1 MKMQIRD
8 WPFAAAV
15 AVAASAMVLAGCG
28 GMGPSRDTA
37 NPMAGLMGLQGD
49 PQEMVATMTA
59 KMNFS
64 QEIMKNPDLAEW
76 YSQREKMALA
86 VGDRVFDKGFDRVF
100 ESMIT
105 ALASL
110 GCRVNNIERNSG
122 YITASLPQLSPDQQ
136 ANLRNEAR
144 TQYAQIRGYPAS
156 VLQKGGPMGIDMD
169 MDMSAM
175 MERGGGA
182 GLTLSM
188 VRQGARQTKVK
199 LRFDGIYYPR
209 QVDELYRRVWA
220 EVDRQMF
227 LDKALD

>member
-1 MKMQIRD
+1 MKIPD
-8 WPFAAAV
+8 WPLVGAAGAIF
-15 AVAASAMVLAGCG
+15 LAGCG
-28 GMGPSRDTA
+28 GMGPTRDPA
-37 NPMAGLMGLQGD
+37 NPLAGFRGMQGD
-49 PQEMVATMTA
+49 PQEMVGAMTA

-64 QEIMKNPDLAEW
+64 QEIMKNPDLPDW

-136 ANLRNEAR
+136 ASLRSEAR

-169 MDMSAM
+169 MDMGAM

-188 VRQGARQTKVK
+188 VKQGTRQTKVK
-199 LRFDGIYYPR
+199 LRFDGVYYPR
-209 QVDELYRRVWA
+209 QVDELYRKVWT

>member
-1 MKMQIRD
+1 MTMRA
-8 WPFAAAV
+8 WV
-15 AVAASAMVLAGCG
+15 VTMAASLFLAGCG
-28 GMGPSRDTA
+28 GMGVAREEE
-37 NPMAGLMGLQGD
+37 NPMAGFMGKQGN
-49 PQEMVATMTA
+49 PQDMMGAMTA

-64 QEIMKNPDLAEW
+64 QEIMKNPDLPEW
-76 YSQREKMALA
+76 YSQREKMTLA

-136 ANLRNEAR
+136 ASLRNEAR
-144 TQYAQIRGYPAS
+144 TQYAQIKGYPPS

-169 MDMSAM
+169 MDMGGM

-188 VRQGARQTKVK
+188 VKQGARQTKVK

-209 QVDELYRRVWA
+209 QVDELYRKVWA

>member
-1 MKMQIRD
+1 MTIRA
-8 WPFAAAV
+8 WV
-15 AVAASAMVLAGCG
+15 VVMAASLFLAGCG
-28 GMGPSRDTA
+28 GMGVAREET
-37 NPMAGLMGLQGD
+37 NPLAGFMGMQGN
-49 PQEMVATMTA
+49 PQDMMGAMTA

>member
-1 MKMQIRD
+1 MTMRA
-8 WPFAAAV
+8 WV
-15 AVAASAMVLAGCG
+15 VTMAASLFLAGCG
-28 GMGPSRDTA
+28 GMGVAREEE
-37 NPMAGLMGLQGD
+37 NPMAGFMGKQGN
-49 PQEMVATMTA
+49 PQDMMGAMTA

-64 QEIMKNPDLAEW
+64 QEIMKNPDLPEW

-136 ANLRNEAR
+136 ASLRNEAR
-144 TQYAQIRGYPAS
+144 TQYAQIKGYPPS

-169 MDMSAM
+169 MDMGGM

-188 VRQGARQTKVK
+188 VKQGARQTKVK

-209 QVDELYRRVWA
+209 QVDELYRKVWA

>member
-1 MKMQIRD
+1 MKTRD
-8 WPFAAAV
+8 WPL
-15 AVAASAMVLAGCG
+15 VAATGALFLAGCG
-28 GMGPSRDTA
+28 GMGVAREET
-37 NPMAGLMGLQGD
+37 NPMAGFMGMQGN
-49 PQEMVATMTA
+49 PQDMMGAMTA

-64 QEIMKNPDLAEW
+64 QELMKNPDLPEW

-136 ANLRNEAR
+136 ASLRNEAR
-144 TQYAQIRGYPAS
+144 TQYAQIKGYPPS

-169 MDMSAM
+169 MDMGGM

-188 VRQGARQTKVK
+188 VKQGARQTKVK

-209 QVDELYRRVWA
+209 QVDELYRKVWA

>member
-1 MKMQIRD
+1 MTMH
-8 WPFAAAV
+8 AGV
-15 AVAASAMVLAGCG
+15 VMMAASLFLAGCG
-28 GMGPSRDTA
+28 GMGVAREET
-37 NPMAGLMGLQGD
+37 NPLAGFMGMQGYPED
-49 PQEMVATMTA
+49 MMGAMTA
-59 KMNFS
+59 KMSFS

-122 YITASLPQLSPDQQ
+122 FITASLPQLSPGQQ
-136 ANLRNEAR
+136 ESLKNEAR
-144 TQYAQIRGYPAS
+144 TQYAQIKGYPPS

-169 MDMSAM
+169 MDMSGM
-175 MERGGGA
+175 MERSGGA

-188 VRQGARQTKVK
+188 VKQGTRQTKVK

-209 QVDELYRRVWA
+209 QVDELYRKVWA
-220 EVDRQMF
+220 EVDKQMF

>member
-1 MKMQIRD
+1 MTFRAWVVM
-8 WPFAAAV
+8 
-15 AVAASAMVLAGCG
+15 VAASLFLAGCG
-28 GMGPSRDTA
+28 GMGVARQET
-37 NPMAGLMGLQGD
+37 NPLAGVMMGMQGN
-49 PQEMVATMTA
+49 PQDMMGAMTA

-64 QEIMKNPDLAEW
+64 QELMKNPDLPDW

-86 VGDRVFDKGFDRVF
+86 VGDRVFDKGFERVF

-136 ANLRNEAR
+136 SSLRNEAR

-169 MDMSAM
+169 MDMSGM

-188 VRQGARQTKVK
+188 VKQGPRQTKVK

-209 QVDELYRRVWA
+209 QVDELYRKVWA
-220 EVDRQMF
+220 EVDKQMF

>member
-1 MKMQIRD
+1 MKTRD
-8 WPFAAAV
+8 WPL
-15 AVAASAMVLAGCG
+15 VAATGALFLAGCSG
-28 GMGPSRDTA
+28 LDASRDPA
-37 NPMAGLMGLQGD
+37 NPMAAFMGMPGNAQDMMG
-49 PQEMVATMTA
+49 AMTA

-64 QEIMKNPDLAEW
+64 QEIMKNPDLPEW

-136 ANLRNEAR
+136 ASLRNEAR
-144 TQYAQIRGYPAS
+144 TQYAQIKGYPPS

-169 MDMSAM
+169 MDMGGM

-188 VRQGARQTKVK
+188 VKQGARQTKVK

-209 QVDELYRRVWA
+209 QVDELYRKVWA

>member
-1 MKMQIRD
+1 MTMRAWVVI
-8 WPFAAAV
+8 
-15 AVAASAMVLAGCG
+15 AASLFLAGCG
-28 GMGPSRDTA
+28 GMGVAREET
-37 NPMAGLMGLQGD
+37 NPLAGFMGMQGNAQD
-49 PQEMVATMTA
+49 MVGAMTA

-64 QEIMKNPDLAEW
+64 QEIMKNPDLPEW

-86 VGDRVFDKGFDRVF
+86 VGDRVFDKGFERVF

-136 ANLRNEAR
+136 SSLRNEAR

-156 VLQKGGPMGIDMD
+156 VLQKGGPMGMDMD
-169 MDMSAM
+169 MDMSGM

-188 VRQGARQTKVK
+188 VKQGARQTKVK

-209 QVDELYRRVWA
+209 QVDELYRKVWA

>member
-1 MKMQIRD
+1 MTVREWVVTI
-8 WPFAAAV
+8 
-15 AVAASAMVLAGCG
+15 AASFFLAGCG
-28 GMGPSRDTA
+28 GMGVAREET
-37 NPMAGLMGLQGD
+37 NPMAGLMMGMQGN
-49 PQEMVATMTA
+49 PQEMMGAMTA

-86 VGDRVFDKGFDRVF
+86 VGDRVFDKGFERVF

-136 ANLRNEAR
+136 SSLRNEAR

-156 VLQKGGPMGIDMD
+156 VLQKGGPMGMDMD
-169 MDMSAM
+169 MDMSGM

-188 VRQGARQTKVK
+188 VKQGARQTKVK

-209 QVDELYRRVWA
+209 QVDELYRKVWA

>member
-1 MKMQIRD
+1 MTMRA
-8 WPFAAAV
+8 WV
-15 AVAASAMVLAGCG
+15 VTMAASLFLAGCG
-28 GMGPSRDTA
+28 GMGVAREETKPLA
-37 NPMAGLMGLQGD
+37 GFMKGMQGNPEDMMG
-49 PQEMVATMTA
+49 AMTA
-59 KMNFS
+59 KMSFS
-64 QEIMKNPDLAEW
+64 QEIMKNPDLPEW

-86 VGDRVFDKGFDRVF
+86 VGDRVFDKGFERVF

-122 YITASLPQLSPDQQ
+122 YITASLPQLPPDQQ
-136 ANLRNEAR
+136 SSLRNEAR

-156 VLQKGGPMGIDMD
+156 VLQKGGLMGMDMD
-169 MDMSAM
+169 MDMDTSGM

-188 VRQGARQTKVK
+188 VKQGTRQTKVK

-209 QVDELYRRVWA
+209 QVDELYRKVWA
-220 EVDRQMF
+220 EVDKQMF

>member
-1 MKMQIRD
+1 MTMH
-8 WPFAAAV
+8 AGV
-15 AVAASAMVLAGCG
+15 VMMAASLFLAGCG
-28 GMGPSRDTA
+28 GMGVAREET
-37 NPMAGLMGLQGD
+37 NPLAGFMGMQGNPED
-49 PQEMVATMTA
+49 MMGAMTA

-64 QEIMKNPDLAEW
+64 QEIMKNPDLPEW

-86 VGDRVFDKGFDRVF
+86 VGDRVFDKGFERVF

-122 YITASLPQLSPDQQ
+122 FITASLPQLSPGQQ
-136 ANLRNEAR
+136 ESLKNEAR
-144 TQYAQIRGYPAS
+144 TQYAQIKGYPPS

-169 MDMSAM
+169 MDMSGM

-182 GLTLSM
+182 GLTLTM
-188 VRQGARQTKVK
+188 LKQGTRQTKVK

-209 QVDELYRRVWA
+209 QVDELYRKVWA
-220 EVDRQMF
+220 EVDKQMF

>member
-1 MKMQIRD
+1 MTIRA
-8 WPFAAAV
+8 WV
-15 AVAASAMVLAGCG
+15 VVMAASLFLAGCG
-28 GMGPSRDTA
+28 GMGVAREET
-37 NPMAGLMGLQGD
+37 NPLAGFMGMQGN
-49 PQEMVATMTA
+49 PQDMMGAMTA

-136 ANLRNEAR
+136 ANLKNEAR
-144 TQYAQIRGYPAS
+144 AQYAQIKGYPPS
-156 VLQKGGPMGIDMD
+156 VLQKGGPMGFDVDMD
-169 MDMSAM
+169 VSGM

-182 GLTLSM
+182 GLTLTM
-188 VRQGARQTKVK
+188 LKQGTRQTKVK

-209 QVDELYRRVWA
+209 QVDELYRKVWA
-220 EVDRQMF
+220 EVDKQMF

>member
-1 MKMQIRD
+1 MTMRA
-8 WPFAAAV
+8 WV
-15 AVAASAMVLAGCG
+15 VTMAASLFLAGCG
-28 GMGPSRDTA
+28 GMGVAREEE
-37 NPMAGLMGLQGD
+37 NPMAGFMGKQGN
-49 PQEMVATMTA
+49 PQDMMGAMTA

-64 QEIMKNPDLAEW
+64 QEIMKNPDLSEW

-136 ANLRNEAR
+136 ASLRNEAR
-144 TQYAQIRGYPAS
+144 TQYAQIKGYPPS

-169 MDMSAM
+169 MDMGGM

-188 VRQGARQTKVK
+188 VKQGARQTKVK

-209 QVDELYRRVWA
+209 QVDELYRKVWA

>member
-1 MKMQIRD
+1 MKIPG
-8 WPFAAAV
+8 WPLV
-15 AVAASAMVLAGCG
+15 AAASAIFLTGCG
-28 GMGPSRDTA
+28 GMGPTRDPA
-37 NPMAGLMGLQGD
+37 NPLAGFMGMQGD
-49 PQEMVATMTA
+49 PTEMVGAMTA

-64 QEIMKNPDLAEW
+64 QDIMKNPDLPDW

-86 VGDRVFDKGFDRVF
+86 VGDRVFDKGFERVF

-136 ANLRNEAR
+136 ASLRNESR

-169 MDMSAM
+169 MDMGSM

-188 VRQGARQTKVK
+188 LKQGARQTKVK
-199 LRFDGIYYPR
+199 LRFDGVYYPR
-209 QVDELYRRVWA
+209 QVDELYRKVWA